1 MRAPLIRLATQI
13 YDTPL
18 AIIPEKLDAILHV
31 LQPRLDTTHQSA
43 IDRMFTDHLLL
54 NRTKGLPDGAMDL
67 LAFDDDYDSPAPAQP
82 KKPYSLT
89 SGGVA
94 VIPIRGTLLKKSD
107 WMSAASG
114 LTSYASITSAFTAAI
129 DDDAVKGILF
139 DVDSPGGTTHG
150 CFELADLIYSS
161 RKLKPIY
168 AACND
173 LMASAAYALG
183 SSAEKIFQTR
193 TGASGSIGVF
203 MLHCDQEGADKQ
215 MGVQYTYIFA
225 GDKKVDGNPHE
236 ALSRSAKK
244 DCQAEVDRQ
253 YQMFVD
259 CVSRNR
265 SASPAKI
272 QSTEAGIFSADSA
285 IPLLADSVGTFD
297 DALSALTKRISG
309 PSDSRLTK
317 TTGKAASTS
326 ATIPNSPAVVLK
338 TTVTSAEQGD
348 DDMSVTLASLLAS
361 ASPEEIAQLAALASA
376 SKEDGKPEGRSEPK
390 DKKMKSK
397 EKEPE
402 DDDEDD
408 DDEEKKREEEDDDDE
423 DEPEKKKGKHA
434 KKEGEDDEDDEPEP
448 KRGKRADDMKKSKK
462 SAKKED
468 EEDCEPGAS
477 RAAST
482 VDLGATIESISDMCM
497 IAKRPDL
504 IASYTKLAV
513 KGRSLAAIRAKF
525 QDARAAGSGRD
536 PIDSAAPERTGVIPG
551 IMGSATDAIITQAAT
566 IARNSAGKLP
576 PPAAL
581 SSVLHA
587 NPSLYEAFLNER
599 SDAQQSRSGARQ
611 YHEAMQARMKRL
623 GLCANSDQLPRSA
636 GA

>member
-18 AIIPEKLDAILHV
+18 AIIPEKLDVILHV
-31 LQPRLDTTHQSA
+31 LQPRLDSTHQSA

-67 LAFDDDYDSPAPAQP
+67 LAFDEDYDSPQQAQP

-297 DALSALTKRISG
+297 DALAALTKKVSG
-309 PSDSRLTK
+309 LLTK
-317 TTGKAASTS
+317 TTGRAAAAH
-326 ATIPNSPAVVLK
+326 ATISNSSAVVLK
-338 TTVTSAEQGD
+338 TTVSSEAQGD

-361 ASPEEIAQLAALASA
+361 ASPEELAQLAALASA
-376 SKEDGKPEGRSEPK
+376 SKEDGKPEGKSEPK
-390 DKKMKSK
+390 DKKMKSAAK
-397 EKEPE
+397 EK
-402 DDDEDD
+402 DDDEDE
-408 DDEEKKREEEDDDDE
+408 DDEEKKREDDDD
-423 DEPEKKKGKHA
+423 
-434 KKEGEDDEDDEPEP
+434 DDEDDEPEP
-448 KRGKRADDMKKSKK
+448 KKKGKKAAAADDMKSKPK
-462 SAKKED
+462 KEVKKEAKKDD
-468 EEDCEPGAS
+468 EEDCEPGAEKAAAT
-477 RAAST
+477 AASLSN
-482 VDLGATIESISDMCM
+482 VAAAIDAVSDMCM

-504 IASYTKLAV
+504 IAHYSKMATKG
-513 KGRSLAAIRAKF
+513 KSLATIRAKF
-525 QDARAAGSGRD
+525 QDARAVESGRD
-536 PIDSAAPERTGVIPG
+536 PIDSAAPERTGITPG
-551 IMGSATDAIITQAAT
+551 VMGSATEAIITQAQT

-599 SDAQQSRSGARQ
+599 SDAQQSRAGARQ